1 MNEMD
6 NVNALVGMSFEEKLK
21 DASEKFNAWYKMYM
35 EVWNSSNGIQK
46 SVDGLEEAFREYFE
60 KDNK

>member
-1 MNEMD
+1 MD

-35 EVWNSSNGIQK
+35 EVWNS
-46 SVDGLEEAFREYFE
+46 
-60 KDNK
+60 